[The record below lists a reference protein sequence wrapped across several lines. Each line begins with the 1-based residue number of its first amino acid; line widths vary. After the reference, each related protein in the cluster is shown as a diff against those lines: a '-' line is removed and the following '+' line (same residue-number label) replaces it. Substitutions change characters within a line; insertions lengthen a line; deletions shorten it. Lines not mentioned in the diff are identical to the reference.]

1 MSNAAPSNET
11 LVYGGSVYVHK
22 YDAAT
27 QGYIPLSESALGLAL
42 MGGSTSYRLFCYNR
56 AQAEVF
62 TTPLGVHVKFTPQQD
77 HYVNF
82 YDASGTDNYSMR
94 FKDDAQVQAFLQ
106 AVACIKL
113 SLVSR
118 GSISATHDDIHPGD
132 GGYAVQLGDIVGI
145 KIQAWAFDTAVDSS
159 SSTNP
164 IDIVASP
171 PVMRYLDVDDLLKVK
186 LGDSTTEGL
195 VGLSGQV
202 VGMQKG
208 SVRYIYLPSSP
219 STTWILAHAELVK
232 VKKDKRPNSAAVASA
247 PVISLP
253 PTGSEDDEL
262 KRDDLVTRM
271 AHLSRVGSG
280 HAALPTAASLRSS
293 HPNVPHQP
301 TQAAADKVATP
312 IVLTMPQSPSPP
324 PLHSH
329 PSSSL
334 ASSFPSSMLPQSEA
348 ALPPNSSTS
357 LQPPPTTEAD
367 QSSLALRQEQ
377 QRLLA
382 EQEDIQRQRQ
392 ALTRQQ
398 QIQSPPLSKARP
410 PTTPPSPSPL
420 FPPPT
425 SLLPPSPPTL
435 DAYYSASSVTSA
447 NYLQQQNHH
456 HHVAAPLTSSSST
469 GGFNLVPFVPATPL
483 PPPQAYAT
491 TSTSAPSASGALFTP
506 SNVEMDATLQR
517 VHRTTLAMEGMLI
530 DLQRKMDRVI
540 VPSSYS
546 SGGGGGGSA
555 YSRRPDQSTTASL
568 LKSME
573 RALNDLDGLHDAN
586 HRLTSQVTDLQRHN
600 RQLEDDV
607 DRLQADLR
615 RHTAASSS
623 YSQVQ
628 AALDH
633 AKQRCA
639 QMEADVERWTAA
651 VEAERRQRM
660 QLERDLATQRLSSAQ
675 QSADGVVA
683 AQVDEARQVATMAQ
697 KQMQAEKLKHDA
709 AAAKMAAD
717 VEALQT
723 TYESR
728 RMDILRTQMAAERAS
743 HVEDAEAVKVH
754 VEALMQERDVNRAK
768 VAATERAAA
777 DMEDRWRREKED
789 AAAAR
794 DARADL
800 FKELMNDIYF
810 ACQDAFDEDAEFTGK
825 EIAIQIRKI
834 LKQHTNDVVAKFE
847 K

>member
-280 HAALPTAASLRSS
+280 HAALPTAASRRSS
-293 HPNVPHQP
+293 HPDDPHQP
-301 TQAAADKVATP
+301 THAAADKVATP

-329 PSSSL
+329 PSSTL
-334 ASSFPSSMLPQSEA
+334 ASSSPSSMPPPSEA
-348 ALPPNSSTS
+348 AFPPNSSTS
-357 LQPPPTTEAD
+357 LQRPPTTEAD

-410 PTTPPSPSPL
+410 PTSHLS
-420 FPPPT
+420 PPPT

-435 DAYYSASSVTSA
+435 DVYYGASSVTSA
-447 NYLQQQNHH
+447 NYLQQQ
-456 HHVAAPLTSSSST
+456 HHVAAPVSSSST

-483 PPPQAYAT
+483 PPQVYAT

-506 SNVEMDATLQR
+506 SNVEIDATLQR

-530 DLQRKMDRVI
+530 DLQRKMDRVV

-607 DRLQADLR
+607 ERLQADLR

-660 QLERDLATQRLSSAQ
+660 QLERDLATATQRLSSAQ

-754 VEALMQERDVNRAK
+754 VEALMQERDVHRAK